1 MEEWLLA
8 THCAPTLAGLK
19 TGSLFTCRISGRA
32 QIAETIA
39 DWNRMFSGK
48 GLFAKVLRIFQD
60 RALIYVYRKT
70 RLEADLSGI
79 KVQHFLR
86 GHGYVSGDIEQM
98 LLHLAKRVRDNEEFP
113 HEIGLF
119 LGYPFEDV
127 KGFIENKGKNCK
139 CVGCWK
145 VYTDECR
152 AREIFSAYRYCTEF
166 YCRRIREGVSI
177 QQLIVAA

>member
-1 MEEWLLA
+1 MQELLLA

-19 TGSLFTCRISGRA
+19 TGSLFTCRITGKA
-32 QIAETIA
+32 QIAETIT
-39 DWNRMFSGK
+39 DWNRIFSGK
-48 GLFAKVLRIFQD
+48 GLFVKVLRIFQD
-60 RALIYVYRKT
+60 RALIYVYRKAK
-70 RLEADLSGI
+70 LEMDLSRTE
-79 KVQHFLR
+79 VQPFLETQ
-86 GHGYVSGDIEQM
+86 GYLPGNVEQM
-98 LLHLAKRVRDNEEFP
+98 LAHLVERIQENEEFP

-152 AREIFSAYRYCTEF
+152 ARELFMKYRYCTEL
-166 YCRRIREGVSI
+166 YCKSVKEGVSI

>member
-19 TGSLFTCRISGRA
+19 TGSLFTCRITGRA

-48 GLFAKVLRIFQD
+48 GLFAKVLRTFQD
-60 RALIYVYRKT
+60 RALIYVYRKA
-70 RLEADLSGI
+70 RLEEDLSGTE
-79 KVQHFLR
+79 VQDFLR
-86 GHGYVSGDIEQM
+86 AHGYVSGDIEQM
-98 LLHLAKRVRDNEEFP
+98 LLHLAERIRDNEEFP

-152 AREIFSAYRYCTEF
+152 AKEIFSAYRYCTEF